1 MFNRIHH
8 DIGELVRTTSHT
20 GSRVYRTPTGNTYPS
35 VTSIT
40 SLLKKDLI
48 QEWRNSVGHEQA
60 QAITTRAANR
70 GTRVH
75 KLCEDYLSNIE
86 PEVDMFDQEMWKD
99 LKPQL
104 SHIQN
109 IHALETPLYS
119 DHLQI
124 AGTVD
129 CIAEW
134 DDKLSVIDF
143 KTSRRPKKKEW
154 IDDYFMQCSAYAV
167 AFEERTGIP
176 VGRIVIVMA
185 VEDDEPII
193 FHEKRDNW
201 VNKFIEVREN
211 YRKLKGV

>member
-75 KLCEDYLSNIE
+75 KLCEDFIRGSIE
-86 PEVDMFDQEMWKD
+86 EIPAQLQDFEDAFVLLKD
-99 LKPQL
+99 LYL
-104 SHIQN
+104 H
-109 IHALETPLYS
+109 
-119 DHLQI
+119 
-124 AGTVD
+124 
-129 CIAEW
+129 
-134 DDKLSVIDF
+134 
-143 KTSRRPKKKEW
+143 
-154 IDDYFMQCSAYAV
+154 
-167 AFEERTGIP
+167 
-176 VGRIVIVMA
+176 
-185 VEDDEPII
+185 
-193 FHEKRDNW
+193 
-201 VNKFIEVREN
+201 
-211 YRKLKGV
+211 